1 MTSSLPVLSICFLW
15 HMHQPLY
22 RSPEDNNYL
31 LPWVRLHAAK
41 DYLDMVLLI
50 EAVPGMKA
58 VINMVPSLLV
68 QIQEYADGS
77 AIDRFLLCSQKP
89 ADRLS
94 EEDRLFLLQNFF
106 MVNRERKIAPSL
118 RYQELLEKRG
128 AEPSQFPEAVRA
140 FTARDFL
147 DLQVHFNLAWCGP
160 SLRKDAG
167 ISKMMM
173 KDSGFTEQ
181 EKDLLLSKQDGV
193 LRQIIPTMRR
203 LQQQGRIEITFS
215 PFFHP
220 ILPLLCDT
228 DEAQKA
234 QPGALLPE
242 NRFHFPQDAE
252 EQIRLAKEYHQDVWG
267 QPPKGMWPSEGAVS
281 DRTLNA
287 AIRQGLRWVATDQA
301 ILQRSLAPKGAELPP
316 LSPEDL
322 YTSYD
327 YNNPAGRISLFFRNQ
342 ILSDLIGFTY
352 SSWDERRAAENFFSK
367 LLEEKIRLGNSHN
380 HHILSI
386 IMDGENAWEYFP
398 EGGEVFLTTLYQKI
412 VASDQLQPL
421 TFSEF
426 LERQKGDPSPGLPS
440 VSPGTWIHAD
450 FSTWIGEPAKNKA
463 WDCLYHARKALQE
476 WLDGLSAEEKK
487 EKKETI
493 KKAMGAIHTAEGS
506 DSFWWLREGDRP
518 PQERIFDDLMKLYL
532 TLMYETIG
540 MEVPHQLKIHQG
552 DRN

>member
-1 MTSSLPVLSICFLW
+1 MTSSSPVLSVCFLW
-15 HMHQPLY
+15 HMHQPIY
-22 RSPEDNNYL
+22 KSPFDENYL
-31 LPWVRLHAAK
+31 LPWVRLHAVK
-41 DYLDMVLLI
+41 DYLDMALLI

-94 EEDRLFLLQNFF
+94 EEDKSFLLQNFF
-106 MVNRERKIAPSL
+106 MVYRERKIAPSP
-118 RYQELLEKRG
+118 RYSELLQKRG
-128 AEPSQFPEAVRA
+128 EESLSFAEAA
-140 FTARDFL
+140 KGFTDQDYL

-160 SLRKDAG
+160 SLRKNAG
-167 ISKMMM
+167 ISKLIG
-173 KDSGFTEQ
+173 KDSGFTEE
-181 EKDLLLSKQDGV
+181 EKQQLLSNQKGI
-193 LRQIIPTMRR
+193 LRQIIPTLRR
-203 LQQQGRIEITFS
+203 LQQQGQIEISFS

-228 DEAQKA
+228 DEARRAKPA
-234 QPGALLPE
+234 VHLPE
-242 NRFHFPQDAE
+242 NRFQFPEDAE
-252 EQIRLAKEYHQDVWG
+252 DQIRMAAEFHETLWG
-267 QPPKGMWPSEGAVS
+267 QPPQGMWPSEGAVS
-281 DRTLNA
+281 NQTLDA
-287 AIRQGLRWVATDQA
+287 AIRQGVRWVATDQA
-301 ILQRSLAPKGAELPP
+301 ILQRSLTPRGAALPP

-322 YTSYD
+322 YTNYD
-327 YNNPAGRISLFFRNQ
+327 YHNSAGRISLFFRNQ

-352 SSWDERRAAENFFSK
+352 SSWEERRAAENFFTK
-367 LLEEKIRLGNSHN
+367 LLEEKNRLSHSD

-426 LERQKGDPSPGLPS
+426 LDRQNRNPSPILPS
-440 VSPGTWIHAD
+440 VSPGTWIQAD

-463 WDCLYHARKALQE
+463 WDCLYHARKTLQE
-476 WLDGLSAEEKK
+476 WIDGLSTEEKN

-493 KKAMGAIHTAEGS
+493 KKAMRAIHTAEGS
-506 DSFWWLREGDRP
+506 DSFWWLREGERP

-532 TLMYETIG
+532 IQMYKTIG
-540 MEVPHQLKIHQG
+540 REVPQQLKIHRG
-552 DRN
+552 ERD